1 MSQQKTQNHFKPRRL
16 LLLLLCLTG
25 IVNSRN
31 PTLDVQELGKLL
43 DNNIVDSTKGADGF
57 KPSTQINEALT
68 DEELRLQNELR

>member
-1 MSQQKTQNHFKPRRL
+1 M
-16 LLLLLCLTG
+16 G

-31 PTLDVQELGKLL
+31 PTLDEQELGKLL